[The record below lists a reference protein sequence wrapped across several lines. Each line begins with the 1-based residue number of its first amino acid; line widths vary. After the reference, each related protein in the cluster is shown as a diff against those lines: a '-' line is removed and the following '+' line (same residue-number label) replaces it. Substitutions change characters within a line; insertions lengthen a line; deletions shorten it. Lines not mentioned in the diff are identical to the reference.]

1 MLALFGSYH
10 FTKNAGDDFDTPVP
24 SSLKYFRFFVDTNLN
39 SWFYTKKCL
48 SFVIITINIA
58 SILTIVNSK
67 PNKAQELQDN
77 MEANTSF
84 QKVPNLNNIN
94 QILIDTL
101 IILQF
106 QFQQE
111 SHPMCILNIYQ
122 DPLAYHQ

>member
-1 MLALFGSYH
+1 M
-10 FTKNAGDDFDTPVP
+10 TRKAGEDLDIPVP
-24 SSLKYFRFFVDTNLN
+24 SSLKYFLFFVDTNLN

-84 QKVPNLNNIN
+84 QKIPNLNNIN

-101 IILQF
+101 IIRQF

-111 SHPMCILNIYQ
+111 SHPMCILNIHQ